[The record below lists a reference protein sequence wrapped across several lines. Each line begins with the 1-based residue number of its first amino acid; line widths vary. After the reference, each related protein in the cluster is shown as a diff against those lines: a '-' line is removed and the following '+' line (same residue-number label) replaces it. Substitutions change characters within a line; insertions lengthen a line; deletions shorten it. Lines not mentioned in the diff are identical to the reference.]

1 VFGPLH
7 RRERS
12 AVSRKSTKHD
22 VVTARHG
29 LGAAKQHTLQ
39 RKASKTL
46 RQGVDGSVFGPR
58 RRERSAFLAKF
69 GEAGLGGRKA
79 ALGRRKTRH
88 FHEKSAQMH
97 GEGTAGRRV
106 WTAQA

>member
-1 VFGPLH
+1 MFGPLH

-29 LGAAKQHTLQ
+29 LGAAKHRTWQ

-46 RQGVDGSVFGPR
+46 HQGVDGSVFGPR

-79 ALGRRKTRH
+79 GLGRRKTKH

-97 GEGTAGRRV
+97 GEWTGGRRV

>member
-1 VFGPLH
+1 MFGPLH

-79 ALGRRKTRH
+79 ALGRSKTRH

-97 GEGTAGRRV
+97 GE
-106 WTAQA
+106 